1 MDTQRFQSQFH
12 WHLSFK
18 FSGAIAACLSLSLVG
33 TGLAKADDSLP
44 SSNYAPPAGGT
55 FFLLADSSFSSSEE
69 AKVRLEAPGR
79 DYRRYQMEE
88 YGGVD
93 VRLYRI
99 PDPMAFLRQQKNLH
113 RIVVQPQYLGD
124 GLNNTLTWLWDN
136 WYGKSRRVMQRTF
149 SSQSRQNVTQALPE
163 LQLGNAIIKP
173 SRYVQNNQFSPLK
186 KYPLVEQFRY
196 PLWQTKPVEPQQGVK
211 LEGASSNFISPQ
223 PGNIYIPLGQQEPGL
238 YLVEAM
244 VGGYRATTVVF
255 VSDTVALSKVSGN
268 ELLVWTAGKK
278 QGEAKPGS
286 EILWTDGLGV
296 MTRGV
301 TDDSGTLQLQH
312 ISPERSY
319 ILGKDAEGGV
329 FVSENFFYESE
340 IYNTRLYIFTD
351 RPLYRAGDR
360 VDVKVMGREFHDPLH
375 SSPIVSAPAKL
386 SVLDAN
392 GSLLQTVDVTLDAR
406 NGGQGSFRLPEN
418 AVAGGY
424 ELRLAY
430 RNQVY
435 SSSFRVANYIKPH
448 FEIGLAL
455 DKKEFKT
462 GEAVSGKLQL
472 LYPDG
477 EPVKNARVQLSLRA
491 QQLSMVG
498 NDLRYAGR
506 FPVSLEGSETVSDAS
521 GHVTLN
527 LPAADKPSRYLLTVS
542 ASDGAAYR
550 VTTTKEILIER
561 GLAHYSLSTA
571 AQYSNSGESV
581 VFRYAALESSKQVPV
596 TYEWLRLEDR
606 TSHSGELPSGGKSF
620 TVNFAKP
627 GNYNLTLRDKD
638 GLILAGLSHAVSG
651 KGSTAHTGTV
661 DIVADKTLYQP
672 GETAKMLITF
682 PEPIDEALLTLERDR
697 VEQQSLLSHPANWLT
712 LQRLND
718 TQYEARVPVSNFGV
732 ASMLGSRVRVKTW
745 SWFADDKQE
754 IRQGGFA
761 GWLTDGT
768 PLWVTGSG
776 TSKTVLT
783 RYATVLNRV
792 LPVPTQVASGQC
804 VEVELF
810 ARYPLKKITA
820 EKSTT
825 AVNPGVLN
833 GRYRVT
839 FTNGNHI
846 TFVSHGETTL
856 LSEKGKLKLQSHLD
870 REEYVARVLDREAK
884 STPPEAAKA
893 MTVAIRTFL
902 QQNANREGDCLTIP
916 DSSATQR
923 VSASPATTGART
935 MTAWTQDLIY
945 AGDPVHYHGSRAT
958 EGTLSWRQAT
968 AQAGQGERYDQILAF
983 AYPDN
988 SLSRWGAPRSTCQL
1002 LPKAKAW
1009 LAKKMPQWR
1018 RILQA
1023 ETGYNEPDVFAVC
1036 RLVSGFPYT
1045 DRQQKRLFIRNF
1057 FTLQDRLDL
1066 THEYLHL
1073 AFDGY
1078 PTGLD
1083 ENYIETLTRQLLM
1096 D

>member
-1 MDTQRFQSQFH
+1 M
-12 WHLSFK
+12 
-18 FSGAIAACLSLSLVG
+18 
-33 TGLAKADDSLP
+33 
-44 SSNYAPPAGGT
+44 
-55 FFLLADSSFSSSEE
+55 
-69 AKVRLEAPGR
+69 RLEAPGR

-163 LQLGNAIIKP
+163 LHLGNAIIKP

-196 PLWQTKPVEPQQGVK
+196 PLWQAKPVEPQQGVK

-223 PGNIYIPLGQQEPGL
+223 PGNIYIPLGKQEPGL

-392 GSLLQTVDVTLDAR
+392 GSLLQTINVTLDAR

-430 RNQVY
+430 RKQVY

-477 EPVKNARVQLSLRA
+477 EPVKDARVQLSLRS

-506 FPVSLEGSETVSDAS
+506 FPVSLEGSETV
-521 GHVTLN
+521 
-527 LPAADKPSRYLLTVS
+527 
-542 ASDGAAYR
+542 
-550 VTTTKEILIER
+550 
-561 GLAHYSLSTA
+561 
-571 AQYSNSGESV
+571 
-581 VFRYAALESSKQVPV
+581 
-596 TYEWLRLEDR
+596 
-606 TSHSGELPSGGKSF
+606 
-620 TVNFAKP
+620 
-627 GNYNLTLRDKD
+627 
-638 GLILAGLSHAVSG
+638 
-651 KGSTAHTGTV
+651 
-661 DIVADKTLYQP
+661 
-672 GETAKMLITF
+672 
-682 PEPIDEALLTLERDR
+682 
-697 VEQQSLLSHPANWLT
+697 
-712 LQRLND
+712 
-718 TQYEARVPVSNFGV
+718 
-732 ASMLGSRVRVKTW
+732 
-745 SWFADDKQE
+745 
-754 IRQGGFA
+754 
-761 GWLTDGT
+761 
-768 PLWVTGSG
+768 
-776 TSKTVLT
+776 
-783 RYATVLNRV
+783 
-792 LPVPTQVASGQC
+792 
-804 VEVELF
+804 
-810 ARYPLKKITA
+810 
-820 EKSTT
+820 
-825 AVNPGVLN
+825 
-833 GRYRVT
+833 
-839 FTNGNHI
+839 
-846 TFVSHGETTL
+846 
-856 LSEKGKLKLQSHLD
+856 
-870 REEYVARVLDREAK
+870 
-884 STPPEAAKA
+884 
-893 MTVAIRTFL
+893 
-902 QQNANREGDCLTIP
+902 
-916 DSSATQR
+916 
-923 VSASPATTGART
+923 
-935 MTAWTQDLIY
+935 
-945 AGDPVHYHGSRAT
+945 
-958 EGTLSWRQAT
+958 
-968 AQAGQGERYDQILAF
+968 
-983 AYPDN
+983 
-988 SLSRWGAPRSTCQL
+988 
-1002 LPKAKAW
+1002 
-1009 LAKKMPQWR
+1009 
-1018 RILQA
+1018 
-1023 ETGYNEPDVFAVC
+1023 
-1036 RLVSGFPYT
+1036 
-1045 DRQQKRLFIRNF
+1045 
-1057 FTLQDRLDL
+1057 
-1066 THEYLHL
+1066 
-1073 AFDGY
+1073 
-1078 PTGLD
+1078 
-1083 ENYIETLTRQLLM
+1083 
-1096 D
+1096 